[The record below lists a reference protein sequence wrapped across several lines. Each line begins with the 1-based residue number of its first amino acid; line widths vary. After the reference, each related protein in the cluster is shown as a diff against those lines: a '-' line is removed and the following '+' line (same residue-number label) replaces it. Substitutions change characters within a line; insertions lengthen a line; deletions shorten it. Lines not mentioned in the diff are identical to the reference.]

1 MFFFEVKEEIIFFF
15 FYEIKNLVLV
25 VLVRVFKDL
34 LNDYLDFKSNLLIVF
49 NISSYLLIFSL
60 INIVLLFMINVNY

>member
-60 INIVLLFMINVNY
+60 INIVLIFMINVNY